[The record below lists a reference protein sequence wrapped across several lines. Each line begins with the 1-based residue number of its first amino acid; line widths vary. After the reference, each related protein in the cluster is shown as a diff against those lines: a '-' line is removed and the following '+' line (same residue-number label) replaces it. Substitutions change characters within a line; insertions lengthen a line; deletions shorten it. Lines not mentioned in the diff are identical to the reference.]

1 MYSFLIID
9 DDPTV
14 RAYLNR
20 IISKKFG
27 NSIQMVE
34 NGAEGLK
41 YLQNSNPDVILL
53 DISMPVMDGVEF
65 LKTMRMI
72 EKFKNTPVIIL
83 TAINERDII
92 GEMIGLGISDYILKP
107 IRAEYTY
114 ERIQKAIETLKK
126 YRKWMRA

>member
-1 MYSFLIID
+1 MYSFLIVD

-14 RAYLNR
+14 RAYLSR

-27 NSIQMVE
+27 SSIQMVE

-41 YLQNSNPDVILL
+41 HLQDSNPDIILL

-65 LKTMRMI
+65 LKTMRKI

-83 TAINERDII
+83 TAINEKDII

-114 ERIQKAIETLKK
+114 ERIQKAIEALKK
-126 YRKWMRA
+126 